1 MTVARLVMTAP
12 QGRSAAV
19 AAGTAAAERD
29 IRDPGRLAASRT
41 ASGTA
46 TAPGRITLSRRPR
59 PPRRAAGAHRRH
71 AVSGAGQVPAR
82 SLATGTPGTPA
93 TSQASTAAIRWPM
106 TCATGWECATGQ
118 APGQLR
124 ARAPGEGS
132 GHGPA
137 DRSTTTATGISPPTA
152 ARLNRAGTRP
162 RGVVPALLADGLIR
176 DAARARSAGAAAATA
191 VPGQAGPAVVAVAA
205 RASGSGCSR
214 AAGGGTGPG
223 RRCWPS
229 RPAGSRQ
236 FCCC

>member
-12 QGRSAAV
+12 RGRSAAV
-19 AAGTAAAERD
+19 AAGTAAAGLD

-59 PPRRAAGAHRRH
+59 RVAGAHRRR

-93 TSQASTAAIRWPM
+93 TSQARTAAAIRWLM

-132 GHGPA
+132 GRGPA
-137 DRSTTTATGISPPTA
+137 DRSITTATGISPPTA
-152 ARLNRAGTRP
+152 ARLSGAGTRP
-162 RGVVPALLADGLIR
+162 RGAVPALLADGLIR
-176 DAARARSAGAAAATA
+176 DAARARSAGAAVPGQA
-191 VPGQAGPAVVAVAA
+191 VPGQAGPAVAVAAVAA

-223 RRCWPS
+223 RRCWP
-229 RPAGSRQ
+229 
-236 FCCC
+236 